1 MIKCPEN
8 NCGKNLNKALK
19 KIEEDSKLKPNYI
32 IGPTGPKGDKGDIG
46 PTGPKGDKGDIGPTG
61 PIGPALSTYRNAY
74 LVTYNDG
81 SSSAGIVIPSN
92 EALPLERKELD
103 STNLVTLDT
112 ENKNIKFNTI
122 GYYKLTFIV
131 SSYVK
136 KSEPDFNPNTDFV
149 SIGFRQKNTDNIYIG
164 ASTWINDEIAKQI
177 TAQGTIV
184 VENTNNIYELVN
196 LSKKDIYLFT
206 PDIINIGSHS
216 YFTNSLITIVIE
228 YLGK

>member
-32 IGPTGPKGDKGDIG
+32 IG

-112 ENKNIKFNTI
+112 I

-177 TAQGTIV
+177 TAQGTIA

>member
-46 PTGPKGDKGDIGPTG
+46 PTGPT
-61 PIGPALSTYRNAY
+61 GPALSTYRNSY
-74 LVTYNDG
+74 LVTFNDG
-81 SSSAGIVIPSN
+81 SSSGGIVVPAN

-103 STNLVTLDT
+103 LTNLITLDT
-112 ENKNIKFNTI
+112 ENETIKFNTV
-122 GYYKLTFIV
+122 GYYKLTFVV

-136 KSEPDFNPNTDFV
+136 KTNTGFNPDTDFV
-149 SIGFRQKNTDNIYIG
+149 SLGFRKINTDNIYIG
-164 ASTWINDEIAKQI
+164 ASSWISDEVPRQI
-177 TAQGTIV
+177 TAQGIIA
-184 VENTNNIYELVN
+184 VEDTNNLYELANVG
-196 LSKKDIYLFT
+196 KKDICLFS
-206 PDIINIGSHS
+206 PDISDIGSQS

-228 YLGK
+228 YLGR